1 MALHW
6 LFVLLFCFVWRTN
19 GLYVSEDEKLVR
31 KIRSTDDYDQ
41 LYKEH
46 LANLKPGQVMPH
58 RCAYTRYGCCK
69 DGKTR
74 AFGPNGKGCDMI
86 LCTDKYVQQCYDKKE
101 SKRLECT
108 RLRDKKNCLFSC
120 GLCKPP
126 AAPLKRC
133 LKKKPVAG
141 CCWNGKIPLKRD
153 KSDCPPCL
161 DAYPKTCATF
171 SKVAG
176 GCNAGSFGVRNF
188 MIKYCPSTCAFC
200 EEASMT

>member
-58 RCAYTRYGCCK
+58 L
-69 DGKTR
+69 
-74 AFGPNGKGCDMI
+74 I